1 MDNFKVYVH
10 ITPNNKLYF
19 GITKMKSEA
28 QKAQLK
34 IKRLHEHNTG
44 LKRTPKQIENIKA
57 AKRRP
62 KIEAEC

>member
-1 MDNFKVYVH
+1 MLIRDF
-10 ITPNNKLYF
+10 TLPEL
-19 GITKMKSEA
+19 
-28 QKAQLK
+28 
-34 IKRLHEHNTG
+34 KRLHEHNTG